1 MFANLRGL
9 INGTRKPSPPG
20 QTRPTGFFLE
30 HETPA
35 PVPGRWEPARDSAPD
50 TYPQKSP
57 AGTVR
62 PPLVTVQQQTP
73 PSPTVPESCRRPGR
87 TDDDVQALV
96 ADGPGDAPEDLSD
109 LTPPADDDRSPEA
122 VRARAAAVIA
132 RVPEA
137 LRGPTPLADE
147 LRADREALLAA
158 NGRLVGRVRALEA
171 QLREHGIEPV
181 PTHASAR
188 S

>member
-109 LTPPADDDRSPEA
+109 LTPPADDDRSPES
-122 VRARAAAVIA
+122 VRARAQAVIA
-132 RVPEA
+132 RVPEP

-147 LRADREALLAA
+147 LRRDWQLLNDA
-158 NGRLVGRVRALEA
+158 NGRHVERIRALEA
-171 QLREHGIEPV
+171 QLREHGIEPI
-181 PTHASAR
+181 AR
-188 S
+188 E